1 MLFFINFIYI
11 NVSVNVNVL
20 NSGVKNEDVKNVFKS
35 VLKDFSKILN

>member
-11 NVSVNVNVL
+11 NVNVL
-20 NSGVKNEDVKNVFKS
+20 NSGVKNEDIKNVFKS